1 LISQKERDKTVYQA
15 IPQVA
20 IAAYK
25 TPMFTQF
32 RHQYPMGSLTS
43 ELLHIH
49 EGKFIVRA
57 IVQVGNATLSTG
69 LSAAHSIE
77 QAEDQARLRALIV
90 LGFEEQSQ
98 EAHLISTD
106 VTPQF
111 QSPPDYLA
119 LSDSSL
125 PSTMDLG
132 WERNRR
138 NDFPGEQL
146 PPGNN
151 ARYSAP
157 PHSLEQLSWLD
168 TPEEWP
174 NQSTGSP
181 KRPTP
186 QPSASTPRQ
195 SHSNSGKVSQSAPID
210 LSDIIAQTD
219 IELKRLGWNHAQGRR
234 HLEKTY
240 RKKSRQH
247 LTDAELLDFLEY
259 LKSQSTSL

>member
-1 LISQKERDKTVYQA
+1 
-15 IPQVA
+15 
-20 IAAYK
+20 
-25 TPMFTQF
+25 MFTQF

-77 QAEDQARLRALIV
+77 QAEDQARIRALIV
-90 LGFEEQSQ
+90 LGFEEQPQ
-98 EAHLISTD
+98 EAHLISAD

-138 NDFPGEQL
+138 GDLQGERL
-146 PPGNN
+146 PPSNN

-157 PHSLEQLSWLD
+157 THSLEQLSWLD
-168 TPEEWP
+168 TPEEEWP
-174 NQSTGSP
+174 TPSAGSA
-181 KRPTP
+181 KRSAP

-195 SHSNSGKVSQSAPID
+195 SPSNSGKVPQSAPID

>member
-1 LISQKERDKTVYQA
+1 
-15 IPQVA
+15 
-20 IAAYK
+20 
-25 TPMFTQF
+25 MFTQF

-77 QAEDQARLRALIV
+77 QAEDQARIRALIV
-90 LGFEEQSQ
+90 LGFEEQPQ
-98 EAHLISTD
+98 EAHLISAD

-132 WERNRR
+132 WERNQRS
-138 NDFPGEQL
+138 DLQGEQF
-146 PPGNN
+146 PPINN

-157 PHSLEQLSWLD
+157 THSLEQLSWLD
-168 TPEEWP
+168 TPEEGWP
-174 NQSTGSP
+174 TPSTSSA
-181 KRPTP
+181 KRSAP

-195 SHSNSGKVSQSAPID
+195 NYSNSGKAPQSAPID

-259 LKSQSTSL
+259 LKSQSASL